1 MMPKRQ
7 QTVAADPPKQL
18 PKSSIEW
25 VDIKT
30 LKIDKSYQREVNPR
44 QVKRIVSD
52 FQPEAY
58 HPLLVGRRDSGADYV
73 VDGLQRLTA
82 GKKLKF
88 TDVMCSVFSSD
99 GRAHEAAIFGRV
111 NKARTAITALNGYR
125 AALVSG
131 DEKTLAINKIID
143 RRGFKIPTGPNRT
156 WPYIAATG
164 TLYTIANKRDGLQ
177 LLESA
182 LVCVQQGWTKDADGL
197 MSHSLNGVATFLRVF
212 PDCDHDRLIVAMQ
225 AYRPAQLIESAQATM
240 KMLGGSRHNI
250 IAQAL
255 LKKYNV
261 RLQTRKLKWPK

>member
-1 MMPKRQ
+1 MPKPQ

-25 VDIKT
+25 VDVKT

-73 VDGLQRLTA
+73 VDGLQRLAA

-143 RRGFKIPTGPNRT
+143 RTKSCLALHRGNRN
-156 WPYIAATG
+156 A
-164 TLYTIANKRDGLQ
+164 LY
-177 LLESA
+177 
-182 LVCVQQGWTKDADGL
+182 
-197 MSHSLNGVATFLRVF
+197 
-212 PDCDHDRLIVAMQ
+212 DR
-225 AYRPAQLIESAQATM
+225 E
-240 KMLGGSRHNI
+240 
-250 IAQAL
+250 
-255 LKKYNV
+255 
-261 RLQTRKLKWPK
+261 QTRRVTAFGIDTCLCPTRLDKGR